1 MATKRKSKRPA
12 RPKSAASKRPPRSRP
27 PRQQPESL
35 RLRSIAASFTV
46 NDLQRSVAWYRDALG
61 FTPGERWETNGGGL
75 RGMQM
80 KAGACDIMLGQ
91 DDFAKGRDRKKG
103 EGFRSEEHTSELQSP
118 CNLVCRLLLEKKK
131 KTTAQVCR
139 LHEYCSTRRHS

>member
-1 MATKRKSKRPA
+1 GRPTATRAKAQRPA
-12 RPKSAASKRPPRSRP
+12 RPTSATSMRPPRSRP

-46 NDLQRSVAWYRDALG
+46 NDLQRSVAWYRDVLG

-80 KAGACDIMLGQ
+80 KAGACDIMQGQ
-91 DDFAKGRDRKKG
+91 DGFAQGGDRKKG
-103 EGFRSEEHTSELQSP
+103 EGHGGVVLAQHDVELGREH
-118 CNLVCRLLLEKKK
+118 V
-131 KTTAQVCR
+131 
-139 LHEYCSTRRHS
+139 